1 MKNFKD
7 SGIEW
12 LGEIP
17 QHWEIKP
24 LKAVFNQRNE
34 QNTNLKLH
42 TILSLIKD
50 IGVVPYEEKGNIGN
64 KSKEDLQSYKIARI
78 NDLVLNKMNAV
89 IGSLGVSA
97 YNGLVSP
104 IYLVFYINSPKYL
117 MSYYSYLF
125 QIKNVQKFLKIY
137 AYGIM
142 EIRESIDYLDFKKMS
157 LPVPPLKEQEQI
169 ANFLDEKCEKIK
181 NFIEKKEKLIN
192 LLKEQKQALINETI
206 TKGLDKNVNFK
217 DSGIEYLG
225 EIPQHW
231 EIRKLKYLA
240 TIYNGKDQSY
250 ITSDDGI
257 FPIYGSGGII
267 GKTHQFLYDKQSVLL
282 GRKGTIDKPLFVE
295 IPFWTIDTMFYT
307 KISCSTYPKYF
318 YYLCL
323 TIDFK
328 TYISGSAIP
337 SMTQSDLIEI
347 IFPFAPLKEQEQIA
361 NFLDEKCGKIDL
373 LIEKTEK
380 QIKLIK
386 EYKTTLINQ
395 AICGRRIIYAKI

>member
-169 ANFLDEKCEKIK
+169 ANSLDEKCEKIK

-240 TIYNGKDQSY
+240 TIYNGRDQSY

-361 NFLDEKCGKIDL
+361 NFLDKKCEKIDL

-395 AICGRRIIYAKI
+395 AICGRISL

>member
-1 MKNFKD
+1 MKNFKH

-12 LGEIP
+12 LGKIP
-17 QHWEIKP
+17 EHWEIKP

-117 MSYYSYLF
+117 MNYYSYLF

-142 EIRESIDYLDFKKMS
+142 EIRESIDYLDFKKMF

-169 ANFLDEKCEKIK
+169 TNFLDEKCEKIK

-257 FPIYGSGGII
+257 FPIYGSGGVI

-361 NFLDEKCGKIDL
+361 NFLDEKCKKIDL
-373 LIEKTEK
+373 LIERTEK

-386 EYKTTLINQ
+386 EYKTTLISQ
-395 AICGRRIIYAKI
+395 AVCGRIDL